1 MKKLLFVFL
10 MFSFSSSYAQLQLEK
25 GAKLAGA
32 QLNLLVNDMYYTMF
46 EFGSSGYE
54 KYFGISIAPTY
65 GVAVA
70 RNWIVGGQATLGI
83 EGSKFNGGGI
93 GYTANYLD
101 TDFGLAPFTRL
112 YLDITRNGKLKIFGA
127 GALEFNIASQRVS
140 YPGSVSTA
148 SSHYSKATIN
158 PSAGAGIAYFGRRIS
173 FDASMS
179 TQALRI
185 GVYKIIH
192 SGKK

>member
-1 MKKLLFVFL
+1 MKKLLLVFL
-10 MFSFSSSYAQLQLEK
+10 LFSFSTSYAQLQLEK

-46 EFGSSGYE
+46 EFGNRGYE

-65 GVAVA
+65 GVAIK
-70 RNWIVGGQATLGI
+70 RNWIVGAQATLGI
-83 EGSKFNGGGI
+83 EGSTFNGWGS
-93 GYTANYLD
+93 GYTTNYLY

-127 GALEFNIASQRVS
+127 GALEFNIASRRTS
-140 YPGSVSTA
+140 YSGGGPA
-148 SSHYSKATIN
+148 SRLSKTTIN
-158 PSAGAGIAYFGRRIS
+158 PSAGGGIAYFGRRIS

-185 GVYKIIH
+185 GFYKVIRPR
-192 SGKK
+192 KK